1 VSPRFDRFHNWE
13 TAVGLRG
20 TPSPATTLKNES
32 HLFLLPGVEPL
43 LVRVA
48 FVSMET
54 AHDCDQ
60 RGLERLR
67 RTASQLAAR
76 GHEVE
81 YLCAQWWGGDETP
94 VFEHEGITYRRV
106 TQEPSSGR
114 FAAKLP
120 LALRRVG
127 ADVIHVHNSPPR
139 HAVIAEKAGTLL
151 RTPVVLDWFQ
161 DHHDDPVG
169 RYERAARG
177 ADSVTVPSEIVRTR
191 VREHGAD
198 DGSVRIVPESIDMA
212 LVREAPVDDRFD
224 VVYSRRLDGDA
235 NVETLLLA
243 LAERRQRNW
252 SAAVIGDGPQR
263 DAIETAA
270 RDLRI
275 DDRVTFTGA
284 LPVRERVSIYKGTHV
299 FAQTAT
305 VEPFAT
311 ELLRAL
317 ACGCLG
323 VVEYQAHSSAHE
335 LVEGRERGQLV
346 TSPQE
351 LAAAITDAGS
361 VPRKSVDDDSEYDHG
376 EVLEQYL
383 RCYKEL
389 QASRGIL

>member
-1 VSPRFDRFHNWE
+1 M
-13 TAVGLRG
+13 
-20 TPSPATTLKNES
+20 
-32 HLFLLPGVEPL
+32 
-43 LVRVA
+43 RVA

-54 AHDCDQ
+54 AHHREQ

-67 RTASQLAAR
+67 RTAGLLAER

-94 VFEHEGITYRRV
+94 VFEHQGITYRRV
-106 TQEPSSGR
+106 TTEPASGR

-120 LALRRVG
+120 LALRRAD
-127 ADVIHVHNSPPR
+127 ADVIHVGNTPPR
-139 HAVIAEKAGTLL
+139 HAVVAEKAGSLL
-151 RTPVVLDWFQ
+151 RTPVLVDWFQ
-161 DHHDDPVG
+161 DHPEDPISG
-169 RYERAARG
+169 YNRAAGG
-177 ADSVTVPSEIVRTR
+177 ADIVTTPSQTVRTR

-198 DGSVRIVPESIDMA
+198 DGAVRVVPESIDMDRI
-212 LVREAPVDDRFD
+212 RETPADDRFD
-224 VVYSRRLDGDA
+224 VVYARHLDEHA
-235 NVETLLLA
+235 NVQTLLLA
-243 LAERRQRNW
+243 LAERRQRSW
-252 SAAVIGDGPQR
+252 SAAVVGDGPER
-263 DAIETAA
+263 EAIEATA

-284 LPVRERVSIYKGTHV
+284 LPERERVSIYKGAHV

-311 ELLRAL
+311 ELLRGL

-335 LVEGRERGQLV
+335 LVEGQERGQLV

-351 LAAAITDAGS
+351 LANAITDAGQ
-361 VPRKSVDDDSEYDHG
+361 VEHRTTDENYREYDHD

-383 RCYKEL
+383 DCYGEL
-389 QASRGIL
+389 QARQGLF